1 MLSKF
6 QLSCDDDHPPMT
18 IARYRRSPTIQYPVL
33 PMKFPPSESF
43 PVQRK
48 NRITLECETKKIKK
62 EFSTLLLSVLNILV
76 DTNPQEVV
84 ALLSCY
90 DDRYSTLVKQC
101 EKMEDI
107 IQVLT
112 TNVSFLDYDLL
123 QFVLGELKDNDTTE
137 RVESYSQTLQ
147 QYLERRIYAHRNDPD
162 KLMLPVDSQ
171 MGIAASNIRQK
182 KRLKFIAENITKKE
196 IELEEVRYKQELM
209 NLLL

>member
-1 MLSKF
+1 M
-6 QLSCDDDHPPMT
+6 
-18 IARYRRSPTIQYPVL
+18 
-33 PMKFPPSESF
+33 
-43 PVQRK
+43 
-48 NRITLECETKKIKK
+48 
-62 EFSTLLLSVLNILV
+62 LLSVLNILV